1 MSRYSKLYSNYILTK
16 RHQEIKNGII
26 WSRDWVSIGNVH
38 RLEPGKKPYYSDSGF
53 IFTENALPFFKKKHD
68 YGKWVAHFVYDD
80 VKDASSEVNE
90 VKVNRDSNDLRSYV
104 YYGSCEDLIK
114 GSIENIIKN
123 FPGRLDPTT
132 STLVVQD
139 ADGSWI
145 DTNKF
150 VYENQFGLD
159 MYTQTTSIADFD
171 NELHYLTA
179 TWQQYNVVR
188 LDADG
193 NRTSVAPIIE
203 YVVTNA
209 EGEILGSKKY
219 HDEGFD
225 FICYKDFF
233 FKWSEEEQKFIPVEY
248 STNCT
253 NYFVMCDEYI
263 RYRDK
268 YYMWSYDDG
277 QYLALNVL
285 EICNDNYQKI
295 YSVKLKAADE
305 PDTYISVD
313 VYRVNGEMV
322 YCSLDNNFIIE
333 PNKEVIDKYF
343 NGLEGF
349 EKKLLTRDTRP
360 AYRNIFKVP
369 YQLSNGM
376 YTFVDRT
383 FTWPSRDYCID
394 IESMAY
400 ETFVNALL
408 DMAVLYDEVY
418 SDCIWRCMTHESIKN
433 FDWSYRREYNENDMQ
448 DNIDG
453 GERMMEVLHFYG
465 RIYDDAKRYVDG
477 IRMTNNI
484 TYNGYDN
491 CPDAEISDKNEIKGW
506 DVISTIW
513 EPYYYV
519 LVDSVPE
526 GVTVTPY
533 PSVPTN
539 INSESPEWISVGCE
553 TGAIYYHKEYNDP
566 SLEFL
571 TEEYLNDDNF
581 IIGNCNPW
589 IWHNHNAIYIDKGCN
604 IPEGTPYEEMDEV
617 PLYTSEDSPEWIL
630 VGDNYYQKTSVV
642 YVEVYG
648 DPMVNYTNYWNDR
661 NTFTSVPATID
672 RLSPKAIRV
681 VSGNQYTYYVL
692 SEHAFDSSNY
702 IHSRWYSTK
711 NPNAVTPLTADIE
724 FQRVLHLSTNRI
736 FKTKGTRNSIE
747 MVMALFGLGYGE
759 DYTITEYCNYTNPV
773 KADDTFYFY
782 DELSDEPAGITWD
795 NTNTFTNF
803 DEVLPILGP
812 NAPQYIK
819 VENAG
824 VAFYYEINMDYSYE
838 NMILELYRHKETE
851 RIYDDIYTGV
861 PLNKFLIGN
870 DNYIV
875 PYYTQNR
882 VYDGYL
888 YFQQKGGWGKKTNSD
903 FQYDYSETVPYLHLV
918 PNVESLLSIFSNQL
932 SENDVYYVFD
942 TTDYVDFDE
951 DVPFNLSHYFKAYD
965 KYNPQRF
972 SSWKNIPME
981 GNIVYDTNYNENGV
995 THEDYLHAKYLNDIL
1010 PTIFYNNPHTGNG
1023 EYDLGK
1029 EYMEYMH
1036 APYKYLFETYNFD
1049 DSRYVNIAKQFLFTV
1064 NEIVTTEP
1072 NEKFAKW
1079 LDTVSYS
1086 YNNGT
1091 LEKVINQFDS
1101 TEYFL
1106 NNKLIILRN
1115 EINNSLHKKFMKD
1128 VVVNY
1133 VLQVIPST
1141 AILVLENFE
1150 INDASTVLKYTITAT
1165 PNDPSFGETVG
1176 SGEYV
1181 NTTMAYLQAVE
1192 KEGYHFVHWE
1202 HNGEVVS
1209 TEIAMQVRV
1218 CGNDDYVAVFE
1229 EDCLID
1235 VKCDT
1240 TCGIILRCDTAELCS
1255 TTFLCETD
1263 DMCDIGIVCSDE
1275 APEQTATVK
1284 YSMKYYGA
1292 TTADELARSLSDR
1305 VMIYDNTCDDFNTV
1319 LNAPD
1324 YKVQGEVVTE
1334 SPCRVT
1340 PFPIEIDNIDITTL
1354 STLPSVKNYQSGT
1367 SIRILGGTT
1376 HSDKIKEW
1384 VIETPDGVETTYTM
1398 NPITL
1403 PLTTGET
1410 KITAV
1415 FEEM

>member
-1 MSRYSKLYSNYILTK
+1 MGRYSKSYSNFILRK
-16 RHQEIKNGII
+16 KHQNIDSGVLYE
-26 WSRDWVSIGNVH
+26 RDWVSIGNVH
-38 RLEPGKKPYYSDSGF
+38 RFEPGKKPYYSDSGF

-193 NRTSVAPIIE
+193 NRASVAPIIE

-333 PNKEVIDKYF
+333 PNKEAIDKYF
-343 NGLEGF
+343 DNLEGF

-433 FDWSYRREYNENDMQ
+433 FDWSYRREYNENDIQ

-491 CPDAEISDKNEIKGW
+491 CPDAEISDKNEVKGW

-589 IWHNHNAIYIDKGCN
+589 IRHNHNAIYIDKGCN

-617 PLYTSEDSPEWIL
+617 PLYTSEVSPEWIL
-630 VGDNYYQKTSVV
+630 VGDNFYQKTSVV
-642 YVEVYG
+642 YVEVYS

-795 NTNTFTNF
+795 STNTFTNF
-803 DEVLPILGP
+803 DEVFPILGP

-851 RIYDDIYTGV
+851 RVYDDIYTGV
-861 PLNKFLIGN
+861 LLNKFLIGN

-1036 APYKYLFETYNFD
+1036 APYKYLFDTYNFD
-1049 DSRYVNIAKQFLFTV
+1049 DSRYVNISKQFLFTV

-1086 YNNGT
+1086 YNSGT

-1133 VLQVIPST
+1133 VLQVMPST

-1263 DMCDIGIVCSDE
+1263 DMCDIDIVCSDE

-1284 YSMKYYGA
+1284 YSMKYDGA

-1403 PLTTGET
+1403 PLAIGET